1 MVIVGRYPIVPAR
14 DARPPITV
22 GYPLP
27 LGIRYTPRTALPADR
42 TFVSTP
48 RTTSLHTDGEEH
60 TVASS
65 RNRQRALARA
75 KLERQMARRAAAAR
89 KRRQRLAISGIVIA
103 VVVVLGGG
111 GAIAWAAIGGKDNGK
126 SKSNNSK
133 SSALY
138 SDSCYKE
145 QKKGSN
151 TNLKDVGVPKASN
164 APDTGTASMTITTNR
179 GTIGVK
185 LDPTKAPCNV
195 YSFDYLASKKFFDNT
210 TCHRLTL
217 KASGL
222 EVLQCGDPSGTGQ
235 GGPTYTVKDENLPKG
250 KKITYPAGTVAV
262 ANTGQS
268 HTGSSQFFIVY
279 GNSKLPASYS
289 VIGTVTKGLGVVKKV
304 AKAGVKSTAS
314 PSASASPSPAS
325 DGTPKESVTIKTLR
339 VTETPASPSP
349 SASASAS
356 ASATSSGKS

>member
-1 MVIVGRYPIVPAR
+1 
-14 DARPPITV
+14 
-22 GYPLP
+22 
-27 LGIRYTPRTALPADR
+27 
-42 TFVSTP
+42 
-48 RTTSLHTDGEEH
+48 
-60 TVASS
+60 
-65 RNRQRALARA
+65 
-75 KLERQMARRAAAAR
+75 MARRAAAAR
-89 KRRQRLAISGIVIA
+89 KRRQRLAISGIVLA
-103 VVVVLGGG
+103 VVIVLGGG
-111 GAIAWAAIGGKDNGK
+111 GAIAWATIGGKDNSN
-126 SKSNNSK
+126 SKSHST

-151 TNLKDVGVPKASN
+151 TNLTDVGVPKASN

-179 GTIGVK
+179 GTIDVK

-195 YSFDYLASKKFFDNT
+195 YSFAYLASKKFFDNT
-210 TCHRLTL
+210 TCHRLTT

-235 GGPTYTVKDENLPKG
+235 GGPTYTVKDENLPTG

-289 VIGTVTKGLGVVKKV
+289 IIGTVTKGLGVVKKV

-349 SASASAS
+349 SPSASSSASAS